1 MIDMI
6 KLWFSRALPEV
17 SDRKLDLQVGVHFEE
32 VGEMLETI
40 KGRDSTTD
48 MQIGLAQDIMKTL
61 ATRLKSGEGSM
72 VITNRKGFLD
82 ALCDQIVTATGCGH
96 VAKMNIVEGI
106 SRVNKSNFS
115 KFDADGFPVFD
126 ANGKIAKG
134 PNYKKPDL
142 EGLY

>member
-32 VGEMLETI
+32 VAEMLEMI
-40 KGRDSTTD
+40 KGRDATTD
-48 MQIGLAQDIMKTL
+48 SQVGLAQDLLKTL
-61 ATRLKSGEGSM
+61 ANRLKSGDGS
-72 VITNRKGFLD
+72 IAIADRKGFLD

-96 VAKMNIVEGI
+96 VAKMDVVEGV

-115 KFDADGFPVFD
+115 KLDEDGFPVFD